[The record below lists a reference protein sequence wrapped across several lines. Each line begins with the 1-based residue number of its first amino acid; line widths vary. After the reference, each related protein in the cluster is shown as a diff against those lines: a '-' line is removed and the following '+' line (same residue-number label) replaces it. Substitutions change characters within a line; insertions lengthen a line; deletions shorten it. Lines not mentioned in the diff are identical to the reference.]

1 MIIKFHYILGGMNL
15 SGVAKIAEKRRRD
28 TREKI
33 IRTGRDLFSKK
44 GYHNTQVMDIVN
56 EIGMSAGTFY
66 NYFKDKRQLF
76 LEITKDNFENLRIRL
91 KELRQISDPKNVKER
106 IDRYRETFNA
116 FFDFV
121 DENPEQIL
129 MILRGGFG
137 VDEELDEGI
146 WRELS
151 LSAADLAENFQV
163 WIDLGISS
171 AYNTLIAGH
180 ATVGMTFQIAHSY
193 LIEKRF
199 SREEAVEFLVQTS
212 TYSTYGFLTE
222 KGRKLL
228 DDV

>member
-1 MIIKFHYILGGMNL
+1 MKFHYTLGEIDL
-15 SGVAKIAEKRRRD
+15 SGVAKLAEKRRRD

-33 IRTGRDLFSKK
+33 IRTARDLFSKK

-56 EIGMSAGTFY
+56 DIGMSAGTFY
-66 NYFKDKRQLF
+66 NYFKDKRELF
-76 LEITKDNFENLRIRL
+76 LEITKENFENLRIRL
-91 KELRQISDPKNVKER
+91 KEMRQISDPENVKER

-151 LSAADLAENFQV
+151 LSAADIAENFQG

-171 AYNTLIAGH
+171 GYNTLVAGH

-193 LIEKRF
+193 LIENRF
-199 SREEAVEFLVQTS
+199 SREEAVEYLVQTS
-212 TYSTYGFLTE
+212 TYATYGFLTE

-228 DDV
+228 GDL